1 MGIDNRIVG
10 AAITELRMRAG
21 MTQQQ
26 LAAGLN
32 VSHQAVSKWEKGAAL
47 PDIQT
52 LLTLTQMFGVTM
64 EQLLSGDIPGNDEP
78 EEPAEEAEEDEPLY
92 GEPVPKAD
100 EPSSI
105 EKWIRGAIP
114 DIQKAAGSAYRAVVD
129 FGENIGN
136 QINDAINRSAQKTAK
151 STDEAAGDVER
162 KREELEVKRQAFEA
176 RQNAFEQK
184 RETLEVLRDA
194 HDEDLSED
202 AEAHLD
208 EMEAELDQEEAQL
221 DEMEDEIDQLEDEL
235 EALEEDDEESD
246 DDDDDD
252 DDDDE
257 DSADEAQK
265 TASGASN
272 SLNNLTIEQ
281 VIQMAPFMTRAKL
294 DEIAYSLLKE
304 NANFNQVM
312 RLAPFLSRDT
322 LNRIAEGL
330 LLSPANKKNIAALAP
345 FLGNDQLY
353 RLLLNNLDC
362 LDWELMKRVAP
373 FLKRSMVDSL
383 MTYLSTGAKPVYESK
398 PEKNASG
405 LTETIQQVACN
416 LGSIAGDLIDYGKRA
431 SEPFRQKAAA
441 PASTETPKTAETE
454 KPVEAPKPAEA
465 PKPRQTAKAPSEMRD
480 KVARTALNA
489 GNWDWLSANLDSIG
503 DRSLVLEIA
512 AQAAKQPEDHSELVS
527 RAALLLDSAQQE
539 ALFRAVLDANAW
551 DTVIGL
557 KSVADE
563 TIADLII
570 SRAAEADESRRAEAY
585 HAIEVFAPL
594 MSRALL
600 EQITEKALA
609 EENWPLINAL
619 TEVF

>member
-1 MGIDNRIVG
+1 MGIDNRVVG

-64 EQLLSGDIPGNDEP
+64 EQLLSGDIPGSDEP
-78 EEPAEEAEEDEPLY
+78 EEAVTEEAEEEEPLY
-92 GEPVPKAD
+92 GEPVSKAE

-114 DIQKAAGSAYRAVVD
+114 DIQKAASSAYRAVAD
-129 FGENIGN
+129 FGENLGN
-136 QINDAINRSAQKTAK
+136 QISDAINRSAQKTAK
-151 STDEAAGDVER
+151 NDDAAASDIER
-162 KREELEVKRQAFEA
+162 KRGELEAKRQAFEA
-176 RQNAFEQK
+176 RRETFEQK
-184 RETLEVLRDA
+184 QDALEALRDA
-194 HDEDLSED
+194 HEDDLSED

-208 EMEAELDQEEAQL
+208 EMEAELDQEEAHL
-221 DEMEDEIDQLEDEL
+221 DEMEDELDQLEEEL
-235 EALEEDDEESD
+235 EELEEDDEETDED
-246 DDDDDD
+246 DDDDDNDGND
-252 DDDDE
+252 DNGAP
-257 DSADEAQK
+257 ADEARK
-265 TASGASN
+265 NASDTSN
-272 SLNNLTIEQ
+272 GLNNLTIDQ
-281 VIQMAPFMTRAKL
+281 VTQMAPFMTRAKL
-294 DEIAYSLLKE
+294 DEIASALLKD
-304 NANFNQVM
+304 NATFNQVM

-373 FLKRSMVDSL
+373 FLKRGMVDSL
-383 MTYLSTGAKPVYESK
+383 MAYLTTGTKPTYESK
-398 PEKNASG
+398 PEKSAPG

-441 PASTETPKTAETE
+441 PASAETPKS
-454 KPVEAPKPAEA
+454 AEA

-480 KVARTALNA
+480 RVARTALSA
-489 GNWDWLSANLDSIG
+489 GNWDWLSANLDAIG

-512 AQAAKQPEDHSELVS
+512 AQAVKQPEDHSDLIG

-551 DTVIGL
+551 DTVAQL
-557 KSVADE
+557 KPVADE
-563 TIADLII
+563 AIADLII
-570 SRAAEADESRRAEAY
+570 RRAAEADEACRAKAY
-585 HAIEVFAPL
+585 HAVEVFAPL
-594 MSRALL
+594 MSRSLL
-600 EQITEKALA
+600 EEITEKALA
-609 EENWPLINAL
+609 EENWPLNNAL

>member
-78 EEPAEEAEEDEPLY
+78 EEPVTEEAEEDEPLY
-92 GEPVPKAD
+92 GEPVPKAE

-162 KREELEVKRQAFEA
+162 KREELEAKRQAFEA
-176 RQNAFEQK
+176 RRETFEQK
-184 RETLEVLRDA
+184 QDALEALRDA

-208 EMEAELDQEEAQL
+208 AMEAELDQEEAHL
-221 DEMEDEIDQLEDEL
+221 DKMEDELDQLEDEL
-235 EALEEDDEESD
+235 EALEEDDEEDDNED

-252 DDDDE
+252 DDDDG
-257 DSADEAQK
+257 QK
-265 TASGASN
+265 NASDAGSG
-272 SLNNLTIEQ
+272 LNNLTIDQ

-294 DEIAYSLLKE
+294 DEIAYSLLKD
-304 NANFNQVM
+304 NANFNQLV

-322 LNRIAEGL
+322 LSRIAEGV
-330 LLSPANKKNIAALAP
+330 LLSPTNKKNIAALAP

-383 MTYLSTGAKPVYESK
+383 MTYLTNGTKPTYESK
-398 PEKNASG
+398 PEKTASG
-405 LTETIQQVACN
+405 CLTETIQQVASN

-441 PASTETPKTAETE
+441 PASTEVPK
-454 KPVEAPKPAEA
+454 PSDAPKPAEA

-489 GNWDWLSANLDSIG
+489 GNWVWLSANLDTIG

-512 AQAAKQPEDHSELVS
+512 MQAIKQPEDHSELVC

-539 ALFRAVLDANAW
+539 ALFHAVLDANAW

-570 SRAAEADESRRAEAY
+570 SRAASADESRRAEAY

-594 MSRALL
+594 MSRSLL

>member
-78 EEPAEEAEEDEPLY
+78 EEPAAEEAEEEDPLY
-92 GEPVPKAD
+92 GEPVPKAE

-162 KREELEVKRQAFEA
+162 KREELEAKRQAFEA
-176 RQNAFEQK
+176 RRETFEQK
-184 RETLEVLRDA
+184 QDALEALRDA

-221 DEMEDEIDQLEDEL
+221 DEMEDEIDQLENEL

-246 DDDDDD
+246 EDDDDDD
-252 DDDDE
+252 DDNDD
-257 DSADEAQK
+257 DDNASADEAQK
-265 TASGASN
+265 TASDAGSG
-272 SLNNLTIEQ
+272 LNNLTIDQ

-294 DEIAYSLLKE
+294 DEIAYSLLKD
-304 NANFNQVM
+304 NANFNQLV

-322 LNRIAEGL
+322 LSRIAEGV

-362 LDWELMKRVAP
+362 LDWELMKRAAP

-383 MTYLSTGAKPVYESK
+383 MTYLTTGTKPVYESK
-398 PEKNASG
+398 PEKTASG
-405 LTETIQQVACN
+405 CFTETIQQFASD

-441 PASTETPKTAETE
+441 PASAETPK
-454 KPVEAPKPAEA
+454 PSDAPKPTEA

-489 GNWDWLSANLDSIG
+489 GNWDWLSANLDTIG

-512 AQAAKQPEDHSELVS
+512 MQAIKQPEDHSELVC

-539 ALFRAVLDANAW
+539 ALFHAVLDANAW

-570 SRAAEADESRRAEAY
+570 SRAASADESRRAEAY

-594 MSRALL
+594 MSRSLL

-609 EENWPLINAL
+609 EDNWPLINAL